1 MAPCTTTYDKASN
14 VIAINTPAT
23 QSFGGSITM
32 SYSYNRLVKKYMP
45 NSSGTDLYD
54 VDYIYGSYNDGRN
67 GVGRIVSI
75 TQGGGFKSDSYRYD
89 ELGQRVEEDI
99 TVDVPMYG
107 YRDFNTKKYFDSFG
121 RILQAVYPDGD
132 QVDYDYNSLGELNT
146 IKSKVAGVTQDIVS
160 AISYNGYGQI
170 SQLTYGNGTTTSYS
184 YATGNTNKATTL
196 MGSTVNAKEQGAS
209 AFTPVLSRTYTYN
222 KQGMVAQM
230 NRNVA
235 GSLLSQVGN
244 ASFTDA
250 YTYDRFGRLGA
261 HAQSKGGTS
270 IYSLDMQYNQ
280 AGGITF
286 KTSNGSGF
294 MNASALNYDLLY
306 SYSGNYGH
314 QLERIDDPVNASTTY
329 FTYNASGSI
338 TQIDDPSQAIA
349 QNFFWNEQQQ
359 LTGVSNQQGV
369 HHYVYDHSGERIMKS
384 SLINSTVYLNDQV
397 IDNVS
402 NLEPYTV
409 YVNPYYV
416 VTGLMGGDR
425 VSKHYYMNQQRVATD
440 ITINYDPNGGG
451 GGQQEQLSA
460 KDPASAA
467 PELSPALAN
476 FSEVLS
482 GLGQK
487 PLDTASLKLPTI
499 ASYYPEAAKTPATSS
514 NAEGNPSAPRILFW
528 YHPDYLGNVDLITER
543 DGYTHE
549 FFMYNPWGEEMH
561 QWNANTY
568 AFTSPYRFNAKEL
581 DPETGLAYYGARYY
595 QNKLGVWLSVDPKFQ
610 ETLMTFEFSANN
622 PLKFIDEDGAK
633 PIVPDEPKDP
643 NNQINW
649 ELVKKGTWNCFT
661 SGMTIVGSVITMA
674 ATEGAS
680 LPLSGTMLSLGITT
694 FGLGA
699 GQVAIGLQ
707 GGAQEIPSGV
717 FEALDEGIGGAGETG
732 QILDLASSG
741 VPKNVVE
748 VAATAIDI
756 ANLDAL
762 KTRPNNDSKVKV
774 NQNAQVFR
782 EPANAK
788 VLTNPFA
795 AAQDA
800 TFIGVKVM
808 KFDEN

>member
-1 MAPCTTTYDKASN
+1 MK
-14 VIAINTPAT
+14 
-23 QSFGGSITM
+23 F
-32 SYSYNRLVKKYMP
+32 
-45 NSSGTDLYD
+45 
-54 VDYIYGSYNDGRN
+54 
-67 GVGRIVSI
+67 
-75 TQGGGFKSDSYRYD
+75 
-89 ELGQRVEEDI
+89 
-99 TVDVPMYG
+99 
-107 YRDFNTKKYFDSFG
+107 
-121 RILQAVYPDGD
+121 
-132 QVDYDYNSLGELNT
+132 
-146 IKSKVAGVTQDIVS
+146 IK
-160 AISYNGYGQI
+160 NEC
-170 SQLTYGNGTTTSYS
+170 QLTYGNGTTTSYS

-209 AFTPVLSRTYTYN
+209 AFSPVLSRTYAYN

-451 GGQQEQLSA
+451 GPKEQLSA

-467 PELSPALAN
+467 PELSPALAD
-476 FSEVLS
+476 FSEVLV
-482 GLGQK
+482 GLDQK
-487 PLDTASLKLPTI
+487 PLDTASLNLPTI
-499 ASYYPEAAKTPATSS
+499 ESYYPEATKTPATSS
-514 NAEGNPSAPRILFW
+514 SAEGNPSAPRILFW

-543 DGYTHE
+543 DGYTNE

-568 AFTSPYRFNAKEL
+568 AFTSPYRRALRHLF
-581 DPETGLAYYGARYY
+581 
-595 QNKLGVWLSVDPKFQ
+595 
-610 ETLMTFEFSANN
+610 
-622 PLKFIDEDGAK
+622 
-633 PIVPDEPKDP
+633 
-643 NNQINW
+643 
-649 ELVKKGTWNCFT
+649 
-661 SGMTIVGSVITMA
+661 
-674 ATEGAS
+674 
-680 LPLSGTMLSLGITT
+680 
-694 FGLGA
+694 
-699 GQVAIGLQ
+699 
-707 GGAQEIPSGV
+707 AQP
-717 FEALDEGIGGAGETG
+717 
-732 QILDLASSG
+732 
-741 VPKNVVE
+741 
-748 VAATAIDI
+748 
-756 ANLDAL
+756 
-762 KTRPNNDSKVKV
+762 
-774 NQNAQVFR
+774 
-782 EPANAK
+782 
-788 VLTNPFA
+788 
-795 AAQDA
+795 
-800 TFIGVKVM
+800 
-808 KFDEN
+808 